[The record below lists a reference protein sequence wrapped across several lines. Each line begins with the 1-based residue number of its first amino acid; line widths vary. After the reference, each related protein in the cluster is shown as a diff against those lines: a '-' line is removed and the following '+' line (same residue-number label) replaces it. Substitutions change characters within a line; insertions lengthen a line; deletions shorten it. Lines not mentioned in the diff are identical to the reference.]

1 MTEILFTKALE
12 DYLNETKSRVSHPI
26 DLSRSK
32 HLMNHFQGLTVQ
44 DIKRTHVRQYVKQ
57 RKQANMKPHTINGE
71 LRLISGVINQL
82 NYDNDWNLPNPT
94 LGCREKKPRGRKRW
108 ATEAEAKHLIQ
119 AASES
124 KNRLLLPFI
133 QLALSTG
140 MRKGEILNLRW
151 AQIDW
156 EAKTIYL
163 NQTKNGDPAA
173 IPLNR
178 YALHILNQLKQYR
191 VRSSTWLF
199 SHPNGERLQ
208 NIKTS
213 FGTACRKAKIEGL
226 TIHDLR
232 RTVGSWLINGGER
245 LEIVQDVLRHRD
257 IGTTREYYAHLEKS
271 KAREALEKLDNT
283 KIYIL
288 EDTNIR
294 KNE

>member
-1 MTEILFTKALE
+1 
-12 DYLNETKSRVSHPI
+12 
-26 DLSRSK
+26 
-32 HLMNHFQGLTVQ
+32 
-44 DIKRTHVRQYVKQ
+44 
-57 RKQANMKPHTINGE
+57 MKPHTINGE

-94 LGCREKKPRGRKRW
+94 LGNREKKPRGRKRW

-119 AASES
+119 AATES
-124 KNRLLLPFI
+124 KNPLLLPFI

-151 AQIDW
+151 AQVDW

-173 IPLNR
+173 IPLNQ
-178 YALHILNQLKQYR
+178 YALHALTTLKKYR
-191 VRSSTWLF
+191 VRSSTWIF
-199 SHPNGERLQ
+199 SHTDGTRLKSVR
-208 NIKTS
+208 NS
-213 FGTACRKAKIEGL
+213 FATACEKAKIEGL

-232 RTVGSWLINGGER
+232 RTVGSWLINSGER
-245 LEIVQDVLRHRD
+245 LEIVQEVLRHKD

-271 KAREALEKLDNT
+271 KAREAVEKLDNT

-288 EDTNIR
+288 DDSNIR
-294 KNE
+294 KR